1 MFIHPTL
8 RTIGTATFFGCLVLF
23 INPPS
28 GILFIFILGTL
39 TLLIGMALAWAW
51 GVITMKAALAAR
63 PQTETLARLQMLGQ
77 EAARQANA
85 TGQSAASVQSQL
97 VYDGFMLDAR
107 VSVIYFAMTCVFI
120 YFLPRLRPA
129 KPKYTRDQKC
139 GPSFADVCVP
149 VGPGVRG

>member
-1 MFIHPTL
+1 
-8 RTIGTATFFGCLVLF
+8 LVLF

-85 TGQSAASVQSQL
+85 TGQSAASLQSQL

-107 VSVIYFAMTCVFI
+107 VSVIYFVMTCVFI
-120 YFLPRLRPA
+120 YFLVRLPSFCNYQVTNMKRPGCA
-129 KPKYTRDQKC
+129 PQIPSSHSSRSS
-139 GPSFADVCVP
+139 GPSLPICF
-149 VGPGVRG
+149 

>member
-1 MFIHPTL
+1 M
-8 RTIGTATFFGCLVLF
+8 LF

-120 YFLPRLRPA
+120 YFLVRYILVLHFYQVTDMRKKKRPGCAPRIPSSRSS
-129 KPKYTRDQKC
+129 RSS
-139 GPSFADVCVP
+139 GPSLPICS
-149 VGPGVRG
+149 